1 MVEISLRTD
10 PYRLIWYAMED
21 SHLTNTDASR
31 WRINSRQHVWR
42 PPTDVYE
49 TTEAIVVRVEIAGM
63 RESDFKLSLQERLL
77 LIRGVRPDV
86 LERRAYHQLEI
97 PFGEFASEVELSVPV
112 VAEQVTAEYKE
123 GFLKIILPKARP
135 QQIHVGE

>member
-1 MVEISLRTD
+1 
-10 PYRLIWYAMED
+10 
-21 SHLTNTDASR
+21 
-31 WRINSRQHVWR
+31 
-42 PPTDVYE
+42 
-49 TTEAIVVRVEIAGM
+49 VEIAGM